1 MKMVKRLVVFFTIIC
16 MGVMLAACGKQEETT
31 VTIVDDRAVSE
42 TRIDLTDG
50 VYIADFTTDSSMFHV
65 NETCDG
71 KGILTVTDGKA
82 TIHIALTSKNIVG
95 LYEGLVENLDESK
108 VLQPT
113 VESVKYPDGLT
124 EEVNAFDVNVPYL
137 DEEFDLAIIGKKGTW
152 YDHKVFVSNPQPY
165 VENQAT
171 DSSNAGE
178 PTDGKK
184 AAVLPDENTP
194 QEVEVALIGG
204 SGKTT
209 VESPAKVSMKSD
221 GQLMVTIIF
230 SSKNYDYMIVNG
242 DKYLPINTEGN
253 STFEIPLC
261 EVPGSM
267 EVIADTV
274 AMSTPHEIEYT
285 LEFKY

>member
-16 MGVMLAACGKQEETT
+16 MGVMLAACGKQEVTT
-31 VTIVDDRAVSE
+31 VTIVDDSAASE

-124 EEVNAFDVNVPYL
+124 EEVNAFDVNVPFL
-137 DEEFDLAIIGKKGTW
+137 DEEFDLALIGKKGTW
-152 YDHKVFVSNPQPY
+152 YDHKVFVSNPQAY
-165 VENQAT
+165 
-171 DSSNAGE
+171 
-178 PTDGKK
+178 
-184 AAVLPDENTP
+184 
-194 QEVEVALIGG
+194 VEVALIGG